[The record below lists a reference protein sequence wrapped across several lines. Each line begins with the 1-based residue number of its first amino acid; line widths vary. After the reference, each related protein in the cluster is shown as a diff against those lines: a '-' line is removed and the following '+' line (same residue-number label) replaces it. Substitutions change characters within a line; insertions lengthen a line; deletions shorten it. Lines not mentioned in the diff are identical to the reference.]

1 MGAGVKDQI
10 VAAIAATEDKN
21 IKVVLLMMLGLLD
34 EIGTK
39 IDTVLNDEK
48 GLRDAV
54 LNGHE
59 PVHNTHHEYIAR
71 RIIYEDD
78 DAAQR
83 RWVSRK
89 MKEEMDDAKSD
100 KDAKR
105 SVKYNIIERVLWA
118 VLTIIIGSLYVFHG

>member
-10 VAAIAATEDKN
+10 VSAIAATEDKN
-21 IKVVLLMMLGLLD
+21 MKVVLLMMLGVLD

-54 LNGHE
+54 LNEHE
-59 PVHNTHHEYIAR
+59 PVNNTHHEYIAR

-83 RWVSRK
+83 RWASRK
-89 MKEEMDDAKSD
+89 MKGEMDDAKSD

-105 SVKYNIIERVLWA
+105 SVKYNIIERVLW
-118 VLTIIIGSLYVFHG
+118 VTLTIIMVSLFVLRG

>member
-21 IKVVLLMMLGLLD
+21 MKVVLLMMLGVLD

-71 RIIYEDD
+71 QIIYEDD
-78 DAAQR
+78 DAVQR
-83 RWVSRK
+83 RWASRK
-89 MKEEMDDAKSD
+89 MKEEIEDAKSE

-105 SVKYNIIERVLWA
+105 SVKYNIIERVLW
-118 VLTIIIGSLYVFHG
+118 VTLTIIMVSLFVLRG

>member
-21 IKVVLLMMLGLLD
+21 IKVVLLMMLGVLD

-59 PVHNTHHEYIAR
+59 PVHNAHHEYIAR